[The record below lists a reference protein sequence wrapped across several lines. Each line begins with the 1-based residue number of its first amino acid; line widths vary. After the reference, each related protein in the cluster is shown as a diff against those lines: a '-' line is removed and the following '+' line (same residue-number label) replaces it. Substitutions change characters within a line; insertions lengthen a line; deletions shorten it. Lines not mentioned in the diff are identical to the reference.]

1 MKKLKIS
8 VSSGPAHLN
17 NKGIV
22 IFQAI
27 VVVVVAC
34 VVVLIHVGDAVVEQ
48 VSALLL
54 VVWPPCQLKCCIYLI
69 NLFVN

>member
-1 MKKLKIS
+1 MKIS
-8 VSSGPAHLN
+8 VCSGPAHLN

-54 VVWPPCQLKCCIYLI
+54 VVRPPC
-69 NLFVN
+69 